1 MSGLFIFRLS
11 IMKGQYQHAASK
23 VDNKTEE
30 KQGRS
35 GERMHESRYEV
46 KKKKMKRKI

>member
-46 KKKKMKRKI
+46 KKKKK